1 MIEYECFYFQRR
13 CSLVKSTH
21 AKQQIDYGL
30 QNGYETLIL
39 AISREDNTK
48 GEYVSSMDLERALE
62 FLKTKVKTMIIQKLY
77 NLLFQVSSL
86 VARDR
91 SAWLKGTEE
100 NYYLLAAPY
109 HLPLLIIVLA
119 ADVCEDLE
127 SFRDSRE
134 RH

>member
-1 MIEYECFYFQRR
+1 MFT
-13 CSLVKSTH
+13 VKSTH

-48 GEYVSSMDLERALE
+48 GEYVSSMNLERALE

-86 VARDR
+86 VARD
-91 SAWLKGTEE
+91 
-100 NYYLLAAPY
+100 LLG
-109 HLPLLIIVLA
+109 
-119 ADVCEDLE
+119 
-127 SFRDSRE
+127 
-134 RH
+134 

>member
-1 MIEYECFYFQRR
+1 MFSFSEEMFT
-13 CSLVKSTH
+13 VKSTH

-48 GEYVSSMDLERALE
+48 GEYVSSMNLERALE

-86 VARDR
+86 VAWD
-91 SAWLKGTEE
+91 
-100 NYYLLAAPY
+100 LLG
-109 HLPLLIIVLA
+109 
-119 ADVCEDLE
+119 
-127 SFRDSRE
+127 
-134 RH
+134 

>member
-1 MIEYECFYFQRR
+1 MFSFSEEVFT
-13 CSLVKSTH
+13 VKSTH
-21 AKQQIDYGL
+21 AKQQINYGL
-30 QNGYETLIL
+30 RNGYDTLIL

-48 GEYVSSMDLERALE
+48 GDYVSSMDLLRALK
-62 FLKTKVKTMIIQKLY
+62 FLKTKVKTMIIQQLY

-109 HLPLLIIVLA
+109 HLPLFIIVLA
-119 ADVCEDLE
+119 ADVCEELD
-127 SFRDSRE
+127 
-134 RH
+134 HW